1 MHDDACNT
9 SYPVCGRLASHIHM
23 SIALPVISR
32 LNANTVPPTA
42 PAVVRDGSR
51 LVDAYGRKIR
61 DVRLSVTDRC
71 NYRCI
76 YCMDPDFRYMPK
88 RELLTLDEYLRLVRV
103 LITLGVEKLRI
114 TGGEPTLYPD
124 LLPLIR
130 GVGELPLKDV
140 AMTTNGSLMSE
151 HSARTWRDAGLKR
164 ITLSLD
170 STRSE
175 RIASITRTKTSLE
188 KTITAIHAAH
198 AAGLR
203 PVKVN
208 AVVMRGV
215 NDDEMP
221 DFAAFAS
228 EHDVDMRLI
237 EFMPLDSS
245 RKWSRKDVV
254 TAAEMLEAIRAR
266 YELTPVADDAPDST
280 SMNFTFA
287 DGAPGRIG
295 IIAPVTRPF
304 CGECSRLRITADG
317 KVRPCLFSHQEWDVR
332 GLLRD
337 GASDEELARA
347 IIDAVWTK
355 QRGHGIGSDSFIQP
369 QRTMSSIGG

>member
-1 MHDDACNT
+1 MAIT
-9 SYPVCGRLASHIHM
+9 
-23 SIALPVISR
+23 LPIIQS
-32 LNANTVPPTA
+32 NGAPSA
-42 PAVVRDGSR
+42 PAAPEEVRKEMR
-51 LVDAYGRKIR
+51 LLDAYGRTIR

-71 NYRCI
+71 NYRCV

-88 RELLTLDEYLRLVRV
+88 RELLSLEEYLRIVRV
-103 LITLGVEKLRI
+103 LTTLGIEKLRI

-124 LLPLIR
+124 LLPLMR
-130 GVGELPLKDV
+130 GVGELPLQDI

-151 HSARTWRDAGLKR
+151 RSARAWRDAGLKR

-170 STRSE
+170 STRPE
-175 RIASITRTKTSLE
+175 RIRDITRTKTTLE
-188 KTITAIHAAH
+188 KSISAIRAAH
-198 AAGLR
+198 AAGLK

-215 NDDEMP
+215 NDDEMVE
-221 DFAAFAS
+221 FAAFAR

-245 RKWSRKDVV
+245 RAWSRKDVV
-254 TAAEMLEAIRAR
+254 TADEMLTAIGQR
-266 YELTPVADDAPDST
+266 YELVRVGNDAADST

-295 IIAPVTRPF
+295 IIAPVSRPF
-304 CGECSRLRITADG
+304 CGACSRLRITADG
-317 KVRPCLFSHQEWDVR
+317 KVRPCLFSHEEWDIREVMR
-332 GLLRD
+332 S

-347 IIDAVWTK
+347 VIDAVWTK
-355 QRGHGIGSDSFIQP
+355 QAGHGIGSDSFVQP
-369 QRTMSSIGG
+369 ERTMSSIGG